1 MFSYVNGPNVDFT
14 NVNSLQISQEFNL
27 LTPDHDSINL
37 PLRYSTRA
45 AKFFNVNSL
54 TLLIENAADGNGK
67 FIELNYLGFEGE
79 FSQVIKCKN
88 YPNLLL

>member
-1 MFSYVNGPNVDFT
+1 VDT
-14 NVNSLQISQEFNL
+14 LPIAQEFNL
-27 LTPDHDSINL
+27 STATTDSNSL

-54 TLLIENAADGNGK
+54 TLLIEGAADGNGK

-79 FSQVIKCKN
+79 FSQVTII
-88 YPNLLL
+88 